1 MKKILWAIPALA
13 VIVRV
18 YLFIFVE
25 KSLWLDEAALALNIL
40 DKGYLE
46 LFQPLQY
53 AQSAPPLF
61 LLCTKFLTEIF
72 GTGEYVFRLIPLL
85 CSIGAVFGFYFL
97 LNEIF
102 KDFKAKEYFI
112 AFALLVFSLSTPL
125 LYNAIEFKPYAT
137 DVLFTIFAAL
147 IWFKYLN
154 KDISLKKQIG
164 FAVLLILF
172 PLFSFGSIFPLSA
185 LLLLSIL
192 KKRKTFSFIL
202 ILGFLVE
209 YLFIFSKINSG
220 TRVYEYWIPYFINYN
235 PIKAVF
241 ILFDII
247 KYHFYSAPLLIGF
260 AGFIAGSVVL
270 FKQRRDVFNFFSV
283 IFLASFFASFFNFYP
298 LYERLSL
305 FLCPLLIVIVVSNL
319 YYIIFAENKVIKT
332 VLYVLCGVFFFC
344 ICINNFTNPDFYK
357 REEIKPL
364 LLKMRNEIQP
374 QDKIFVFK
382 GTHLTY
388 RYYDRTFKFQNEK
401 YVCPYNISAKTCAE
415 KIKPF
420 CGQNTCFV
428 IYSSEVDTKNN
439 VKILKETV
447 SKLNGKIFQSDK
459 NSILYKLD

>member
-72 GTGEYVFRLIPLL
+72 GTGERVFRLIPLL

-97 LNEIF
+97 LCDVFKEKKWCIIF
-102 KDFKAKEYFI
+102 GLI
-112 AFALLVFSLSTPL
+112 IFSSGFPL
-125 LYNAIEFKPYAT
+125 LYNAIEFKPYAV
-137 DVLFTIFAAL
+137 DVLFTILAAL
-147 IWFKYLN
+147 IWFKCLN
-154 KDISLKKQIG
+154 KNISLKKQILH
-164 FAVLLILF
+164 AVVLILF
-172 PLFSFGSIFPLSA
+172 PLFSFGSIFSLCAILTLS
-185 LLLLSIL
+185 LL

-202 ILGFLVE
+202 FFGLLIE

-220 TRVYEYWIPYFINYN
+220 TRVYEYWVPYFINYN

-241 ILFDII
+241 ILIDII
-247 KYHFYSAPLLIGF
+247 KYLFYPSSFALIIL
-260 AGFIAGSVVL
+260 AGFIAGLTIL
-270 FKQRRDVFNFFSV
+270 FKKNKEVFKFFSL
-283 IFLASFFASFFNFYP
+283 IILYGFLASFFNFYP

-305 FLCPLLIVIVVSNL
+305 FLYPIILIIVLSPLYYVLFEKNSIKKAVIFLLSGAIVISACFYNFINPNL
-319 YYIIFAENKVIKT
+319 
-332 VLYVLCGVFFFC
+332 
-344 ICINNFTNPDFYK
+344 YK

-382 GTHLTY
+382 GAHLTY
-388 RYYDRTFKFQNEK
+388 RYYNRIFKFQNEA
-401 YVCPYNISAKTCAE
+401 YVCPYNISAETCAK

-428 IYSSEVDTKNN
+428 IYSSEVDTENN
-439 VKILKETV
+439 VKILEETV
-447 SKLNGKIFQSDK
+447 SKLNGKILQSDK
-459 NSILYKLD
+459 NSVLYKLD